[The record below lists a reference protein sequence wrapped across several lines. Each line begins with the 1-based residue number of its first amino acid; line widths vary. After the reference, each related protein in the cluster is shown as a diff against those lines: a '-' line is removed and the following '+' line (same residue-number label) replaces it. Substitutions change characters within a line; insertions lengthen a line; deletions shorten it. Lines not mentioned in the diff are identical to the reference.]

1 MLNNSINNST
11 KKEKNILNLKELNT
25 YNKYIKS
32 YILKYNLIFLIKN
45 IKKQSNLIK
54 TTTTTNNLYFK
65 NNILSILPNFKE
77 SILKNSLNI
86 NNISTKTEKENINK
100 YINSIYINN
109 FNYKNK
115 IFTYNEQISYKF
127 KNTNYNLFKQIYV
140 LLFSAFLSMNSL
152 ISKPIFEMTS
162 QKVIIHLFY
171 YIIKENNNKFLNINK
186 IKLNILCKIL
196 SILFNKPV
204 KFELVRLHY
213 PYFDSNIFLNILNIL
228 INKIQIRIIMQNFFK
243 KAIIDNPISLNNKY
257 LKFNIPSFLSGIKL
271 KIGGR
276 LMTHKV
282 VPKQTIKI
290 IRKGDLARGKI
301 IFLDKARYTNKNK
314 RGQFTLSISIGHYLN
329 SLI

>member
-1 MLNNSINNST
+1 MLNNFTINSTNT
-11 KKEKNILNLKELNT
+11 KKEKNVLNLKELNT
-25 YNKYIKS
+25 YNKYINS

-54 TTTTTNNLYFK
+54 NKTTNNLYFEEK
-65 NNILSILPNFKE
+65 ILSVLPSLKE
-77 SILKNSLNI
+77 SILKNSLNK
-86 NNISTKTEKENINK
+86 NNISTENINK
-100 YINSIYINN
+100 YINSIYINK

-243 KAIIDNPISLNNKY
+243 KAIIDNPINLNNKY

>member
-1 MLNNSINNST
+1 MLNNFTINSTNT
-11 KKEKNILNLKELNT
+11 KKEKNVLNLKELNT
-25 YNKYIKS
+25 YNKYINS

-54 TTTTTNNLYFK
+54 NKTTNNLYFEEK
-65 NNILSILPNFKE
+65 ILSVLPSLKE
-77 SILKNSLNI
+77 SILKNSLNK
-86 NNISTKTEKENINK
+86 NNISTENINK
-100 YINSIYINN
+100 YINSIYINK

-171 YIIKENNNKFLNINK
+171 YIVKENNNKFLNINK

-243 KAIIDNPISLNNKY
+243 KAIIDNPINLNNKY

>member
-1 MLNNSINNST
+1 MLNNFINNST
-11 KKEKNILNLKELNT
+11 KKENNILNLKKLNT
-25 YNKYIKS
+25 YNKYINS

-45 IKKQSNLIK
+45 IKKQSNLIN
-54 TTTTTNNLYFK
+54 TTITNNLYFENK
-65 NNILSILPNFKE
+65 ILSVLPSLKKSN
-77 SILKNSLNI
+77 LKNYLSK
-86 NNISTKTEKENINK
+86 NNISTENINK
-100 YINSIYINN
+100 YINSIYMNN

-171 YIIKENNNKFLNINK
+171 YIIKENNNKYLNINK

-243 KAIIDNPISLNNKY
+243 KAIIDNPINLNNKY

-314 RGQFTLSISIGHYLN
+314 RGQFTLSVSIGHYLN